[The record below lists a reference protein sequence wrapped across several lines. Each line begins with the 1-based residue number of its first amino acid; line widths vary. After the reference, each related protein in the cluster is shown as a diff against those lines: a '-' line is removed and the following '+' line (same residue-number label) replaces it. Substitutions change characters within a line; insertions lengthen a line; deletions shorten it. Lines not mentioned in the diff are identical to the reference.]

1 MNEED
6 FKKFL
11 VDLPV
16 VYRLAKGQFD
26 KEKEIMFSRIEST
39 FGALSSSKKYLTHLY
54 SNNDQSNLIQ
64 DIIDDDIDNPNCPNC
79 PKTQDQELSEEEK
92 QVLDYQQNNP
102 DKRLLKK
109 KKKNKKKKNKK
120 KQSNTAPKVVPK
132 PHLTGKSP
140 MDFAQPSVEAIDQ
153 FSKENTEPT
162 IKRTRIDS

>member
-11 VDLPV
+11 IDLPV
-16 VYRLAKGQFD
+16 IYRLAKGQFD

-54 SNNDQSNLIQ
+54 SNNNQTNLIQ
-64 DIIDDDIDNPNCPNC
+64 DIVDDDIDNPNCPNC
-79 PKTQDQELSEEEK
+79 PKPKEEELTEEEK

-109 KKKNKKKKNKK
+109 LEKKRKKKNKKNKK
-120 KQSNTAPKVVPK
+120 APKVVPK

-140 MDFAQPSVEAIDQ
+140 MDFAQPSVDAIDQ
-153 FSKENTEPT
+153 FSKEHTEPT
-162 IKRTRIDS
+162 IKRTRINS